1 MSRFYEYRES
11 NGNRVAFVVDN
22 IAWVIISDENVRVW
36 FRHSPNPNDPLVLDG
51 LAADNFQLWW
61 DDRADVY
68 RD

>member
-1 MSRFYEYRES
+1 MNRFYEYRETEGS
-11 NGNRVAFVVDN
+11 RVAFAVDN

-36 FRHSPNPNDPLVLDG
+36 FKHAPDPSDPLVLDG

-61 DDRADVY
+61 DSRADVY